1 MGIFHLIK
9 SVIERERYTH
19 THFKVVSLDLGQ
31 GPQTFCMGKM
41 KSPLKMFEYHC
52 IKVTRVCTLPFS
64 TSVVINVIFQVHG
77 EVNDP
82 NLRNVK
88 CHTASIIEHFCI
100 NFDQYIPSQ
109 IGLRQLECKR
119 LLLKSE

>member
-1 MGIFHLIK
+1 MFKRFKHTIILLSLSKTNNFLMGIFHLIK

-64 TSVVINVIFQVHG
+64 TSVVINVIFQVH
-77 EVNDP
+77 
-82 NLRNVK
+82 
-88 CHTASIIEHFCI
+88 
-100 NFDQYIPSQ
+100 
-109 IGLRQLECKR
+109 
-119 LLLKSE
+119 